1 MPTNKSP
8 SGKKRSVAK
17 RPLAERTAATPRTK
31 SELSAGAFDA
41 AACWAR
47 IERWFVE
54 HHPELDLELRPGA
67 KEKEIDAAE
76 TRLGVTFPADF
87 RASLRVHDGQDDEPR
102 LFLLPFSERLGS
114 LKSMVACSKSDRP
127 SYDARDTEGRF
138 EWLDDSRRVRQ
149 VHFHPKHVAFAGRK
163 YWDHGRLMFDF
174 VPGPEGRA
182 GQIIALADVDFVF
195 VCSSFGELLE
205 RTASGLE
212 QGAITLEAAGYD
224 YVRLRYGSRRGEE
237 PVTAAAFFG

>member
-1 MPTNKSP
+1 MATKKLLATKKPPPEKKP
-8 SGKKRSVAK
+8 S
-17 RPLAERTAATPRTK
+17 AARRK
-31 SELSAGAFDA
+31 SEPAARAFDA
-41 AACWAR
+41 VACWAR
-47 IERWFVE
+47 IERWFAE
-54 HHPELDLELRPGA
+54 HHPELDLKLRPGA

-114 LKSMVACSKSDRP
+114 LKSMVACWKNDRP

-149 VHFHPKHVAFAGRK
+149 VHFHPKHVAFAGRT

-182 GQIIALADVDFVF
+182 GQVIALADVDFVF

-212 QGAITLEAAGYD
+212 QGTITLEAAGYD